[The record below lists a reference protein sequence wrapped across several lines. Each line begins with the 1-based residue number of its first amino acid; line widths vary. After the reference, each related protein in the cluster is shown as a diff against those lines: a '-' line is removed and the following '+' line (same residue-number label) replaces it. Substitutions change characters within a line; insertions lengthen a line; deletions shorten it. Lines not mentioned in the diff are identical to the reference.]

1 MHDARGTEPRPRGGG
16 IPDGA
21 LVGLLAFLLGLAVL
35 VWSATGLAALFAK
48 GAWPSTVTF
57 TRTPGAV
64 RALIT
69 QPHDIPAAWPDTDPS
84 ALSGWGLFWGLFI
97 SQLLV
102 LLVLT
107 IFTLGVI
114 TRTKARRTRTKT
126 PPRTAAPASIPHS
139 GSGTATGTA
148 SIPRSGS
155 AWDTGA
161 ASGTGTG
168 AGSGTGSD
176 VGTGTGPTSGTR
188 PTPGPDW
195 DSATP
200 GPGMASVTGTGRST
214 GTSPDRDRTPGPDT
228 ASLPGAHPA
237 AGPDRDTAPVPG
249 PGPDSRSAAAA
260 HPTTV
265 PPRDAVPVPGPL
277 TGSTPGADPHT
288 YHGGSGRSAATGSG
302 PADATAPGLTPAP
315 GTDPRTTPGTAL
327 SPDRGPE
334 PAPSAAHAPFSAPAP
349 APAPVPVRPQ
359 TRDTRPP
366 AQEAY
371 RYGFGYAPPARTHTP
386 PPAHRVAYAPPA
398 ERHHLAVQAVSA
410 AEGAVLVVT
419 SSPTLWQDT
428 KDARAKLGPVL
439 LYDPSHLCDTPARMH
454 WNPAD
459 GCADRD
465 TAAARAIALLAP
477 VRPQARLDA
486 AVADTAETLLRSWL
500 QAAAL
505 DGLPFKQLA
514 RWAQGNGSQEPVR
527 ILRTHPQAAP
537 GAAGELESALIA
549 HPERREQAQYLT
561 ARALSCLTS
570 VHIRE
575 ACNPNRTDALTL
587 ASFAA
592 EGGTL
597 YVVGEPLED
606 PRTRPGAMPLLT
618 ALASHVVEHGRRMA
632 ARSSHGRLDPPMTL
646 VLEDVA
652 AVAPVPQLPDLLT
665 DEKVPLLALCRSRE
679 QARARWP
686 EWPVS

>member
-1 MHDARGTEPRPRGGG
+1 MHDPRGTEARPRGGG
-16 IPDGA
+16 IPDGV

-48 GAWPSTVTF
+48 GAWPATVTF

-69 QPHDIPAAWPDTDPS
+69 QPHDVPGAWPDTDPT

-107 IFTLGVI
+107 IFTLGVV
-114 TRTKARRTRTKT
+114 TRAKARRRTRAKATAPT
-126 PPRTAAPASIPHS
+126 ANPDPASDDHPRRTTPAGRPPAHGPDSLPAAGPGPDGDTRPATPRTDRAPATATHSPYDAADPATRDRGRSTTALSGPRTGSAPHPDAHTAHLPPDPVPGPADGTAPPRDPASTPGSDGDPHRIPEAAPL
-139 GSGTATGTA
+139 TARGPA
-148 SIPRSGS
+148 GS
-155 AWDTGA
+155 AP
-161 ASGTGTG
+161 
-168 AGSGTGSD
+168 
-176 VGTGTGPTSGTR
+176 GPY
-188 PTPGPDW
+188 PTPGAP
-195 DSATP
+195 
-200 GPGMASVTGTGRST
+200 
-214 GTSPDRDRTPGPDT
+214 
-228 ASLPGAHPA
+228 HPA
-237 AGPDRDTAPVPG
+237 AGPSHPPHGPTTAPP
-249 PGPDSRSAAAA
+249 
-260 HPTTV
+260 
-265 PPRDAVPVPGPL
+265 AVPAPARPA
-277 TGSTPGADPHT
+277 GSLP
-288 YHGGSGRSAATGSG
+288 
-302 PADATAPGLTPAP
+302 
-315 GTDPRTTPGTAL
+315 
-327 SPDRGPE
+327 
-334 PAPSAAHAPFSAPAP
+334 AAHAPVSAPAP
-349 APAPVPVRPQ
+349 AHAPARTAPPAA
-359 TRDTRPP
+359 P

-371 RYGFGYAPPARTHTP
+371 RYGFGYAPAARAATP
-386 PPAHRVAYAPPA
+386 QPTAHRLAYAPPA
-398 ERHHLAVQAVSA
+398 ERRRLAVQAVSA

-419 SSPTLWQDT
+419 SSPAVWQDT

-439 LYDPSHLCDTPARMH
+439 LYDPAHLCDTPARLH
-454 WNPAD
+454 WNPAE

-561 ARALSCLTS
+561 ARALACLTS

-575 ACNPNRTDALTL
+575 ACNPHRTDALTL

-652 AVAPVPQLPDLLT
+652 AVAPVPQLPDLLHEH
-665 DEKVPLLALCRSRE
+665 DEKLPLLALCRSRE

-686 EWPVS
+686 EWPA

>member
-64 RALIT
+64 RALIA

-126 PPRTAAPASIPHS
+126 PPGATGPASIPGS
-139 GSGTATGTA
+139 GSASGTSPGPGTGMSTGTGTA
-148 SIPRSGS
+148 PGM
-155 AWDTGA
+155 GA
-161 ASGTGTG
+161 
-168 AGSGTGSD
+168 
-176 VGTGTGPTSGTR
+176 GTGPTSGTR
-188 PTPGPDW
+188 PTPGPDR
-195 DSATP
+195 DTTTP
-200 GPGMASVTGTGRST
+200 GLGMASVTGTGRAS
-214 GTSPDRDRTPGPDT
+214 GTSPDRDT
-228 ASLPGAHPA
+228 AKLPGARPA
-237 AGPDRDTAPVPG
+237 AGQDAGPVPG
-249 PGPDSRSAAAA
+249 TATGPDSHSAAAA
-260 HPTTV
+260 HPTPV
-265 PPRDAVPVPGPL
+265 PPRDAVPVPGPP
-277 TGSTPGADPHT
+277 TGPTPSADPHT
-288 YHGGSGRSAATGSG
+288 YHGGSGRGAATGSG
-302 PADATAPGLTPAP
+302 AGDDTAPGRGLTPV
-315 GTDPRTTPGTAL
+315 PGTAL
-327 SPDRGPE
+327 SPARGPE
-334 PAPSAAHAPFSAPAP
+334 PTPSAAHAPFTAPAP
-349 APAPVPVRPQ
+349 APAPAPVRPQ

-386 PPAHRVAYAPPA
+386 PPAHRVAYAPAA